1 MAKLDWC
8 KWIRSWLDAN
18 DGFAT
23 DAEVEQIWRE
33 SKHVLPPKPLPN
45 YAAHD
50 YHTEFENNLWDGGYT
65 KSTMEPLDAEE
76 NAECLK
82 RSTMRG
88 YTHSKYR

>member
-18 DGFAT
+18 DGYAT
-23 DAEVEQIWRE
+23 DAEVEKIWRE
-33 SKHVLPPKPLPN
+33 SKHVLPPKPLADCKS
-45 YAAHD
+45 YD
-50 YHTEFENNLWDGGYT
+50 YDAEFENNLWDYGAT
-65 KSTMEPLDAEE
+65 KSTGVPLDDEE
-76 NAECLK
+76 NAACLK